1 MFGRSKSGSD
11 VAPAEAID
19 RQKAG
24 AVLLDVRED
33 DEWAAGHAPGA
44 VHLPLSRVGMSLAR
58 FQNQEVLTV
67 CRSGGRSLRAAK
79 QLADAGIDVH
89 KVRGGMTSWESWGL
103 PVVRADG
110 SLGSV
115 A

>member
-1 MFGRSKSGSD
+1 MFGRSTSGSD

-44 VHLPLSRVGMSLAR
+44 IHLPLSRVGMPVAR
-58 FQNQEVLTV
+58 FQNQQILTV
-67 CRSGGRSLRAAK
+67 CCSGGQSLRAAK
-79 QLADAGIDVH
+79 QLADARIDVH
-89 KVRGGMTSWESWGL
+89 NVSVGMTSWESSGL
-103 PVVRADG
+103 PVVRDDG
-110 SLGSV
+110 SLGGV